1 MSTTEKPWTQRIL
14 RALRNEPRITGR
26 YDLLKSCVPSGQWTL
41 EDTADMNAAVASL
54 IENGQILEQKV
65 QIEGTG
71 EEGPP
76 VFEYVYSI
84 VKDKLK

>member
-1 MSTTEKPWTQRIL
+1 MSDPKPWTQRVL

-41 EDTADMNAAVASL
+41 EDTENMNQAIYSL
-54 IENGQILEQKV
+54 LNDDKIREEKV

-71 EEGPP
+71 NEGPP

-84 VKDKLK
+84 VKEEKK

>member
-1 MSTTEKPWTQRIL
+1 MSDKPWTDRVL

-26 YDLLKSCVPSGQWTL
+26 YDLLKSCVPSGQWSL
-41 EDTADMNAAVASL
+41 DDSCGMNHAVNDL
-54 IENGQILEQKV
+54 IEVGKIREEQV

-71 EEGPP
+71 HEGPP

-84 VKDKLK
+84 VKEVKK